1 MMRML
6 NYYTPETVENLRR
19 RIYSS
24 LEWYYSGESLVPDL
38 SPLGGIRESSLEVS
52 QFESNLFV
60 DPSEPSSSDPENA
73 LIVCNALRSL
83 TPHQASLEC
92 LWVYL
97 SHCVCDDYVRKRWL
111 AKRPSDDEKAAKGIR
126 NHFFAEGTRA
136 LIRDNGVSRLWWLGK
151 TAYDVAPEDPA
162 QFLRI
167 LLFRQDVRSAL
178 LERPSLSMNVRVL
191 REIYK
196 ILLEDWQADRKL
208 FERLT
213 FRDWMKALN
222 RRGGVILLDSL
233 PDKELE
239 ELLRSE
245 AEKALRENQSG

>member
-1 MMRML
+1 MKRL

-19 RIYSS
+19 KIHFH
-24 LEWYYSGESLVPDL
+24 LEWYYSGESLAPDL
-38 SPLGGIRESSLEVS
+38 SPLEGIRESSLEIS

-60 DPSEPSSSDPENA
+60 DSSEPHSNDPENA
-73 LIVCNALRSL
+73 LIVYNALRSL
-83 TPHQASLEC
+83 TRHQASLEC

-111 AKRPSDDEKAAKGIR
+111 AKKPSDDERAAKAVR
-126 NHFFAEGTRA
+126 NHFFAEGIRA

-151 TAYDVAPEDPA
+151 TAHDVSPEDPG

-178 LERPSLSMNVRVL
+178 LGRPFISMNIRVL
-191 REIYK
+191 RGIYEI
-196 ILLEDWQADRKL
+196 LREDWHADKKL
-208 FERLT
+208 FTRLT
-213 FRDWMKALN
+213 FRNWMKALN

-233 PDKELE
+233 PDRELE
-239 ELLRSE
+239 ELLRAE
-245 AEKALRENQSG
+245 AAKALRENQSG

>member
-1 MMRML
+1 MNKL
-6 NYYTPETVENLRR
+6 KYYTLETVDNLRQKAHLH
-19 RIYSS
+19 
-24 LEWYYSGESLVPDL
+24 LEWYYKKEGASPNRG
-38 SPLGGIRESSLEVS
+38 PLGGSRETRLELPQFHSELVVDSSK
-52 QFESNLFV
+52 
-60 DPSEPSSSDPENA
+60 PSSNDPENA
-73 LIVCNALRSL
+73 LIVYNALRSL

-111 AKRPSDDEKAAKGIR
+111 TKGESDDEKAAKKVR
-126 NHFFAEGTRA
+126 NHFFAGGTRA

-151 TAYDVAPEDPA
+151 TAHDVARNDPG
-162 QFLRI
+162 QFLQI

-196 ILLEDWQADRKL
+196 ILLKDWQDEKKL
-208 FERLT
+208 LERFT